1 MNPFCPKCGRPMSGP
16 RYVPAGN
23 LLEYTSMCG
32 YTMTAPALDSG
43 KDAPSEIDRLRSLIS
58 GRKP

>member
-23 LLEYTSMCG
+23 SLEYASTCG
-32 YTMTAPALDSG
+32 YTMAMPALDS
-43 KDAPSEIDRLRSLIS
+43 KDAPSVIDRLRSGS
-58 GRKP
+58 GKQP

>member
-23 LLEYTSMCG
+23 LLEYASTCG
-32 YTMTAPALDSG
+32 YTMAMPALDSG
-43 KDAPSEIDRLRSLIS
+43 KDASSGIDRLRS
-58 GRKP
+58 GFGKKP